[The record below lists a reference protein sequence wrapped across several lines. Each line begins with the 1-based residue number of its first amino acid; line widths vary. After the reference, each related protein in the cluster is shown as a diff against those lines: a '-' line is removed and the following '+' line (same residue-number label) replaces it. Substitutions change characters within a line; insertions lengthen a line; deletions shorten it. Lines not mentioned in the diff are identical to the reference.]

1 MTQRK
6 IKYSWDFYKFLI
18 RVKNRKQIYDFHRLQ
33 NEEIFY
39 IFVRWI
45 RIRP

>member
-1 MTQRK
+1 MM
-6 IKYSWDFYKFLI
+6 
-18 RVKNRKQIYDFHRLQ
+18 NFHRLQ

-45 RIRP
+45 RIKIIISLGLNNIIFVL